1 MPKPII
7 LAWVFKH
14 RGAQPLEHSEGFSE
28 RMVHSLIIA
37 VSRTQRKHK
46 GL

>member
-14 RGAQPLEHSEGFSE
+14 RGAQPLDHSESFLE
-28 RMVHSLIIA
+28 RTKHTLIIE
-37 VSRTQRKHK
+37 V
-46 GL
+46 